1 MFSLARRS
9 DIQLRGFKFCGI
21 ESPPTAGHARYF
33 EAGPA
38 TGTIV
43 ICWESPEKNP
53 VVKYLHRRVLLLL
66 EKIVRET
73 QDALMWSVLPSEET
87 ENS

>member
-9 DIQLRGFKFCGI
+9 DIQLQGFRFCGI

-43 ICWESPEKNP
+43 ICWESPEKT
-53 VVKYLHRRVLLLL
+53 R
-66 EKIVRET
+66 
-73 QDALMWSVLPSEET
+73 S
-87 ENS
+87 